1 MNVKIQDVDFK
12 ASNDLQNFV
21 TNKVNKLERYYS
33 DIIDADVVMTL
44 VKPETQHNKKVRIT
58 LSVKGP
64 DLFAEKTADSFEQA
78 TDEACEALEIQL
90 KKFKDRLTGR

>member
-12 ASNDLQNFV
+12 ASNDLQSFV
-21 TNKVNKLERYYS
+21 THKVTKLERYYA

-44 VKPETQHNKKVRIT
+44 VKPESKLNKKVRIT
-58 LSVKGP
+58 LAVKGP
-64 DLFAEKTADSFEQA
+64 DLFSEKTADTFEEA

-90 KKFKDRLTGR
+90 KKLKDRITGH

>member
-21 TNKVNKLERYYS
+21 TTKV
-33 DIIDADVVMTL
+33 DAEVVMTL
-44 VKPETQHNKKVRIT
+44 VKPETKRNKKVRIT

-64 DLFAEKTADSFEQA
+64 DLFSEKTADTFEQA
-78 TDEACEALEIQL
+78 ADEACEALEIQL
-90 KKFKDRLTGR
+90 KKLKDRISGR